1 MGLIN
6 WLKQKIF
13 HKKDEDKKEG
23 KPVEPVV
30 EENLKSEE
38 AKDKTSGESV
48 VEKTLEGNKVDEEP
62 IYEVKKEETKEEYL
76 QPEVVKEEQS
86 VEQSIE
92 DKVETKEEPVVEE
105 NTLEESVQPEV
116 KEEQKIEEQPIEE
129 NKVEDNSS
137 IKDEEKYEP
146 SKGNEQSSFEEPVVE
161 ENTLEESVQP
171 EVKEEQK
178 IEEQPIEENK
188 VEDNSSIKDEEKYE
202 PSKGNEQSSFEEPV
216 VEENTLEESVQP
228 EVKEEQKIE
237 EQPIEENK
245 VEDNSSIKDEEK
257 YEPSK
262 GNEQSS
268 FEEPVVEENTLEE
281 SVQPEVKEEQK
292 IEEQPIEENK
302 VEDNSSIKDE
312 EKYEPSKGNEQSSFE
327 EPVIQNNTDGIEN
340 NNEFEYS
347 NPLLDLVLEDK
358 LEKKESKVEVNDEQP
373 IEDKAETKEEPIV
386 EKELSDEPVQPE
398 IKEEQHAEENKAEEK
413 ENEEDED
420 EVIEEKEEQTK
431 EAELVNSADEPVI
444 EKKNDEATT
453 KKVEVD
459 HETKIYNLG
468 LAKSREG
475 FGARLNSI
483 ANKYKEANSEYF
495 DDLERCLIEADVGVN
510 LTMSVLDE
518 TEKMAA
524 SQHLDNP
531 KEINDL
537 LVDNLFMNYAKS
549 GDSFQTE
556 IKFDPENPT
565 VLLMVGVNGTGK
577 TTTIAKL
584 AKHYKELGKKVL
596 LVAADTFRAGA
607 VQQLSIWAN
616 RIGVD
621 IFERG
626 QGADPASVCFDAVK
640 KAINDK
646 YDLVMVDTAGRLH
659 TKDYLMAEL
668 GKVNRVIKKVLPVA
682 PQEIWLALDANTGQ
696 NGVQQAKVFKEVTP
710 LTGVVITKMDGT
722 SKGGIILAIR
732 DQLGVPVRFIGLGEH
747 EDDLREFDLDRY
759 LYALLVGEDENSE
772 E

>member
-13 HKKDEDKKEG
+13 YKKDEDKKEG
-23 KPVEPVV
+23 KPVEPV

-38 AKDKTSGESV
+38 ARDKTSGESV

-62 IYEVKKEETKEEYL
+62 IFEVEKEEIKEESL
-76 QPEVVKEEQS
+76 QPEVVKKEQS

-105 NTLEESVQPEV
+105 NTLEEPVQPEV
-116 KEEQKIEEQPIEE
+116 KEEQKIEEQLVEE

-137 IKDEEKYEP
+137 IKDEEKNEP
-146 SKGNEQSSFEEPVVE
+146 SKENKQSSFEEPVV
-161 ENTLEESVQP
+161 
-171 EVKEEQK
+171 
-178 IEEQPIEENK
+178 
-188 VEDNSSIKDEEKYE
+188 
-202 PSKGNEQSSFEEPV
+202 
-216 VEENTLEESVQP
+216 
-228 EVKEEQKIE
+228 
-237 EQPIEENK
+237 
-245 VEDNSSIKDEEK
+245 
-257 YEPSK
+257 
-262 GNEQSS
+262 
-268 FEEPVVEENTLEE
+268 
-281 SVQPEVKEEQK
+281 
-292 IEEQPIEENK
+292 
-302 VEDNSSIKDE
+302 
-312 EKYEPSKGNEQSSFE
+312 
-327 EPVIQNNTDGIEN
+327 QNNTDGID
-340 NNEFEYS
+340 NNEFEHS

-373 IEDKAETKEEPIV
+373 IEDKAETNEEPIV

-413 ENEEDED
+413 ENNEED

-431 EAELVNSADEPVI
+431 EAEQVNSTDEPVI

-483 ANKYKEANSEYF
+483 ANKYKEANSDYF
-495 DDLERCLIEADVGVN
+495 DELERCLIEADVGVN

-626 QGADPASVCFDAVK
+626 QGADPASVCFDAIK

-759 LYALLVGEDENSE
+759 LYALLVGEDENFE

>member
-13 HKKDEDKKEG
+13 HKKDEAKKEE

-38 AKDKTSGESV
+38 VKDKTSGESV

-62 IYEVKKEETKEEYL
+62 VHEVKKEEIKEESL

-105 NTLEESVQPEV
+105 NTSEEPVQPEI
-116 KEEQKIEEQPIEE
+116 KEEQKIEEQPVEE

-146 SKGNEQSSFEEPVVE
+146 SK
-161 ENTLEESVQP
+161 
-171 EVKEEQK
+171 
-178 IEEQPIEENK
+178 ENK
-188 VEDNSSIKDEEKYE
+188 
-202 PSKGNEQSSFEEPV
+202 
-216 VEENTLEESVQP
+216 
-228 EVKEEQKIE
+228 
-237 EQPIEENK
+237 
-245 VEDNSSIKDEEK
+245 
-257 YEPSK
+257 
-262 GNEQSS
+262 
-268 FEEPVVEENTLEE
+268 
-281 SVQPEVKEEQK
+281 
-292 IEEQPIEENK
+292 
-302 VEDNSSIKDE
+302 
-312 EKYEPSKGNEQSSFE
+312 QSSFE

-373 IEDKAETKEEPIV
+373 IEDKAETKEEPVV

-398 IKEEQHAEENKAEEK
+398 IKEEQHAEENKVEDNSSIKDEEAKDKTSGESVVEKTLEGNKVDEEPVHEVKKEEIKEESLQPEVVKEEQSVEQSIEDKAETKEEPVVEENTLEEPVQPEVKEDQRIEEQPVEENKVEEK

-431 EAELVNSADEPVI
+431 EAEQVNSTDEPVI

-483 ANKYKEANSEYF
+483 ANKYKEANSDYF
-495 DDLERCLIEADVGVN
+495 DELERCLIEADVGVN

-759 LYALLVGEDENSE
+759 LYALLVGEDENFE

>member
-23 KPVEPVV
+23 KPVEPV

-62 IYEVKKEETKEEYL
+62 IYEVKKEEIKEESL
-76 QPEVVKEEQS
+76 QPEVVKKEQS
-86 VEQSIE
+86 VEQPIE

-105 NTLEESVQPEV
+105 NTLEEPVQPEV
-116 KEEQKIEEQPIEE
+116 KEEQKIEEQPVEE

-146 SKGNEQSSFEEPVVE
+146 SK
-161 ENTLEESVQP
+161 
-171 EVKEEQK
+171 
-178 IEEQPIEENK
+178 ENK
-188 VEDNSSIKDEEKYE
+188 
-202 PSKGNEQSSFEEPV
+202 
-216 VEENTLEESVQP
+216 
-228 EVKEEQKIE
+228 
-237 EQPIEENK
+237 
-245 VEDNSSIKDEEK
+245 
-257 YEPSK
+257 
-262 GNEQSS
+262 
-268 FEEPVVEENTLEE
+268 
-281 SVQPEVKEEQK
+281 
-292 IEEQPIEENK
+292 
-302 VEDNSSIKDE
+302 
-312 EKYEPSKGNEQSSFE
+312 QSSFE

-358 LEKKESKVEVNDEQP
+358 LEKKESKVEVNDEQS

-386 EKELSDEPVQPE
+386 EENTLDEPVQPE
-398 IKEEQHAEENKAEEK
+398 IKEEQHVEEKKAEEK
-413 ENEEDED
+413 ENEEED

-431 EAELVNSADEPVI
+431 EAEQVNSTDEPVI

-453 KKVEVD
+453 EKVEVD

-495 DDLERCLIEADVGVN
+495 DELERCLIEADVGVN

-524 SQHLDNP
+524 SQHVDNP

-626 QGADPASVCFDAVK
+626 QGADPASVCFDAIK

-759 LYALLVGEDENSE
+759 LYALLVGEDENFE

>member
-13 HKKDEDKKEG
+13 HKKDEDKKEE
-23 KPVEPVV
+23 KPVEPV

-62 IYEVKKEETKEEYL
+62 VHEVKKEEIKEESL

-92 DKVETKEEPVVEE
+92 DKVETKEEPVVEG
-105 NTLEESVQPEV
+105 NTLEEPVQPEV
-116 KEEQKIEEQPIEE
+116 KEEQKIEEQSIEE

-137 IKDEEKYEP
+137 IKNEEKNEP
-146 SKGNEQSSFEEPVVE
+146 SK
-161 ENTLEESVQP
+161 
-171 EVKEEQK
+171 
-178 IEEQPIEENK
+178 ENK
-188 VEDNSSIKDEEKYE
+188 
-202 PSKGNEQSSFEEPV
+202 
-216 VEENTLEESVQP
+216 
-228 EVKEEQKIE
+228 
-237 EQPIEENK
+237 
-245 VEDNSSIKDEEK
+245 
-257 YEPSK
+257 
-262 GNEQSS
+262 
-268 FEEPVVEENTLEE
+268 
-281 SVQPEVKEEQK
+281 
-292 IEEQPIEENK
+292 
-302 VEDNSSIKDE
+302 
-312 EKYEPSKGNEQSSFE
+312 QSSFE

-398 IKEEQHAEENKAEEK
+398 IKEEQHAEENKVEENSSIKDEEAKGKTSGESVVEKTLEENKVDEEPIYEVKKEEIKEESLQPEVVKEEQSVEQPIEDKAETKEEPVVEEKTLEEPVQPEVKEDQRIEEQPVEENKVEEK

-431 EAELVNSADEPVI
+431 EAEQVNSTDEPVI

-483 ANKYKEANSEYF
+483 ANKYKEANSDYF
-495 DDLERCLIEADVGVN
+495 DELERCLIEADVGVN

-584 AKHYKELGKKVL
+584 AKHYKELGKKVM

-626 QGADPASVCFDAVK
+626 QGADPASVCFDAIK
-640 KAINDK
+640 KAINEK

-759 LYALLVGEDENSE
+759 LYALLVGEDENFE

>member
-13 HKKDEDKKEG
+13 HKKDEVKKEV
-23 KPVEPVV
+23 KPLEPV

-48 VEKTLEGNKVDEEP
+48 VEKTLEENKVDEEP
-62 IYEVKKEETKEEYL
+62 IHEVKKEEIKEESL
-76 QPEVVKEEQS
+76 QPEVVKKEQF

-105 NTLEESVQPEV
+105 NTLEEPVQPEV
-116 KEEQKIEEQPIEE
+116 KVEQKIEEQPVEE

-137 IKDEEKYEP
+137 IEDEEKYEP
-146 SKGNEQSSFEEPVVE
+146 SK
-161 ENTLEESVQP
+161 
-171 EVKEEQK
+171 
-178 IEEQPIEENK
+178 ENK
-188 VEDNSSIKDEEKYE
+188 
-202 PSKGNEQSSFEEPV
+202 
-216 VEENTLEESVQP
+216 
-228 EVKEEQKIE
+228 
-237 EQPIEENK
+237 
-245 VEDNSSIKDEEK
+245 
-257 YEPSK
+257 
-262 GNEQSS
+262 
-268 FEEPVVEENTLEE
+268 
-281 SVQPEVKEEQK
+281 
-292 IEEQPIEENK
+292 
-302 VEDNSSIKDE
+302 
-312 EKYEPSKGNEQSSFE
+312 QSSFE
-327 EPVIQNNTDGIEN
+327 EPVIQDNTDGIEN

-373 IEDKAETKEEPIV
+373 IEDKAETKEEPVV

-398 IKEEQHAEENKAEEK
+398 IKEEQKIEEQPVEENKVDEK
-413 ENEEDED
+413 ENEED

-431 EAELVNSADEPVI
+431 EAEQVHSTDEPVI

-483 ANKYKEANSEYF
+483 ANKYKEANSDYF
-495 DDLERCLIEADVGVN
+495 DELERCLIEADVGVN

-524 SQHLDNP
+524 SQHVDNP

-584 AKHYKELGKKVL
+584 AKHYKELGKKVV

-626 QGADPASVCFDAVK
+626 QGADPASVCFDAIK

>member
-62 IYEVKKEETKEEYL
+62 IYEVKKEEIKEESL

-92 DKVETKEEPVVEE
+92 DKVETKEGPEVEENTLEEPVQPEVKEEQHAEENKAEEKENEEDEDEVIEEKEEQSIEDKVETKEEPVVEE
-105 NTLEESVQPEV
+105 NTLEEPVQSEV
-116 KEEQKIEEQPIEE
+116 KEEQKIEEQPVEENKVEEKENEEDEDEVIEEKEEQSIEDKVETKEEPVVEENTLEEPVQSEVKEEQKIEEQPVEE

-146 SKGNEQSSFEEPVVE
+146 SK
-161 ENTLEESVQP
+161 
-171 EVKEEQK
+171 
-178 IEEQPIEENK
+178 ENK
-188 VEDNSSIKDEEKYE
+188 
-202 PSKGNEQSSFEEPV
+202 
-216 VEENTLEESVQP
+216 
-228 EVKEEQKIE
+228 
-237 EQPIEENK
+237 
-245 VEDNSSIKDEEK
+245 
-257 YEPSK
+257 
-262 GNEQSS
+262 
-268 FEEPVVEENTLEE
+268 
-281 SVQPEVKEEQK
+281 
-292 IEEQPIEENK
+292 
-302 VEDNSSIKDE
+302 
-312 EKYEPSKGNEQSSFE
+312 QSSFE

-340 NNEFEYS
+340 NNEVEYS

-413 ENEEDED
+413 ENKEDED

-431 EAELVNSADEPVI
+431 EAEQVNSADEPVI

-453 KKVEVD
+453 EKVEVD

-495 DDLERCLIEADVGVN
+495 DELERCLIEADVGVN

-759 LYALLVGEDENSE
+759 LYALLVGEDENFE

>member
-13 HKKDEDKKEG
+13 HKKDEGKKEE
-23 KPVEPVV
+23 KLVEPV

-38 AKDKTSGESV
+38 TKDKTSGESV
-48 VEKTLEGNKVDEEP
+48 VEKTLEGNKVDEKP
-62 IYEVKKEETKEEYL
+62 IYEVKKEEIKEESL
-76 QPEVVKEEQS
+76 QPEVVKKEQS

-92 DKVETKEEPVVEE
+92 DKVEIKEEPAVEE
-105 NTLEESVQPEV
+105 NTLEEPVQPEV
-116 KEEQKIEEQPIEE
+116 EEEQKIEEQPVEE

-137 IKDEEKYEP
+137 IKDEEKFEP
-146 SKGNEQSSFEEPVVE
+146 SK
-161 ENTLEESVQP
+161 
-171 EVKEEQK
+171 
-178 IEEQPIEENK
+178 ENK
-188 VEDNSSIKDEEKYE
+188 
-202 PSKGNEQSSFEEPV
+202 
-216 VEENTLEESVQP
+216 
-228 EVKEEQKIE
+228 
-237 EQPIEENK
+237 
-245 VEDNSSIKDEEK
+245 
-257 YEPSK
+257 
-262 GNEQSS
+262 
-268 FEEPVVEENTLEE
+268 
-281 SVQPEVKEEQK
+281 
-292 IEEQPIEENK
+292 
-302 VEDNSSIKDE
+302 
-312 EKYEPSKGNEQSSFE
+312 QSSFE

-386 EKELSDEPVQPE
+386 EKELSDEPVQPK
-398 IKEEQHAEENKAEEK
+398 IKEEQHAEENKTEEK
-413 ENEEDED
+413 ENEEDKD
-420 EVIEEKEEQTK
+420 EVIEEKEEQIK
-431 EAELVNSADEPVI
+431 EVEQVNSTDEPVI

-483 ANKYKEANSEYF
+483 ANKYKEANSDYF
-495 DDLERCLIEADVGVN
+495 DELERCLIEADVGVN

-584 AKHYKELGKKVL
+584 AKHYKGLGKKVL

-626 QGADPASVCFDAVK
+626 QGADPASVCFDAIK

-759 LYALLVGEDENSE
+759 LYALLVGEDENFE

>member
-13 HKKDEDKKEG
+13 HKKDEDKKEV
-23 KPVEPVV
+23 KPVEPV
-30 EENLKSEE
+30 EENLKSEKV
-38 AKDKTSGESV
+38 KDKTSGESV

-62 IYEVKKEETKEEYL
+62 IFEVKKEEIKEEFL
-76 QPEVVKEEQS
+76 QPEVVKKEQS

-105 NTLEESVQPEV
+105 NSLEKPVQPEV
-116 KEEQKIEEQPIEE
+116 KEEQKIEEQPVEE

-137 IKDEEKYEP
+137 IKDEEKYET
-146 SKGNEQSSFEEPVVE
+146 SK
-161 ENTLEESVQP
+161 
-171 EVKEEQK
+171 
-178 IEEQPIEENK
+178 ENK
-188 VEDNSSIKDEEKYE
+188 
-202 PSKGNEQSSFEEPV
+202 
-216 VEENTLEESVQP
+216 
-228 EVKEEQKIE
+228 
-237 EQPIEENK
+237 
-245 VEDNSSIKDEEK
+245 
-257 YEPSK
+257 
-262 GNEQSS
+262 
-268 FEEPVVEENTLEE
+268 
-281 SVQPEVKEEQK
+281 
-292 IEEQPIEENK
+292 
-302 VEDNSSIKDE
+302 
-312 EKYEPSKGNEQSSFE
+312 QSSFE

-358 LEKKESKVEVNDEQP
+358 LEKKESKVEVNDEQS

-386 EKELSDEPVQPE
+386 EKELSDEPVQPK
-398 IKEEQHAEENKAEEK
+398 IKEEQHAEENKAEENSSIKDEEAKDKTSGESVVEKTLEGNKVDEEPIYEVKK
-413 ENEEDED
+413 EEIKEEPLQPEVVKEEQPVEQSIEDKAETKEEPVVEENTLEEPVQPEVKEEQKIEEQPVEENKVEENED

-431 EAELVNSADEPVI
+431 EAEQVNSTDEPVI

-453 KKVEVD
+453 EKVEVD

-495 DDLERCLIEADVGVN
+495 DELERCLIEADVGVN

-524 SQHLDNP
+524 SQHVDNP

-626 QGADPASVCFDAVK
+626 QGADPASVCFDAIK
-640 KAINDK
+640 KAINEK

>member
-23 KPVEPVV
+23 KPVEPV

-62 IYEVKKEETKEEYL
+62 IYEAKKEEIKEESL

-86 VEQSIE
+86 VEQSVE
-92 DKVETKEEPVVEE
+92 DKAETKEEPVVEE
-105 NTLEESVQPEV
+105 NTLEEPVQPEV

-146 SKGNEQSSFEEPVVE
+146 SK
-161 ENTLEESVQP
+161 
-171 EVKEEQK
+171 
-178 IEEQPIEENK
+178 ENK
-188 VEDNSSIKDEEKYE
+188 
-202 PSKGNEQSSFEEPV
+202 
-216 VEENTLEESVQP
+216 
-228 EVKEEQKIE
+228 
-237 EQPIEENK
+237 
-245 VEDNSSIKDEEK
+245 
-257 YEPSK
+257 
-262 GNEQSS
+262 
-268 FEEPVVEENTLEE
+268 
-281 SVQPEVKEEQK
+281 
-292 IEEQPIEENK
+292 
-302 VEDNSSIKDE
+302 
-312 EKYEPSKGNEQSSFE
+312 QSSFE

-358 LEKKESKVEVNDEQP
+358 LEKKESKVEVNDGQP
-373 IEDKAETKEEPIV
+373 IEDKAETNEEPIV

-413 ENEEDED
+413 ENEEDE
-420 EVIEEKEEQTK
+420 VIEEKEEQTK
-431 EAELVNSADEPVI
+431 EAEQVNSTDEPVI
-444 EKKNDEATT
+444 EKKKDEATT
-453 KKVEVD
+453 GKVEVD

-495 DDLERCLIEADVGVN
+495 DELERCLIEADVGVN

-524 SQHLDNP
+524 SQHVDNP

-556 IKFDPENPT
+556 IKFDPVNPT

-626 QGADPASVCFDAVK
+626 QGADPASVCFDAIK

-759 LYALLVGEDENSE
+759 LYALLVGEDENFE

>member
-13 HKKDEDKKEG
+13 HKKDEDKKEV
-23 KPVEPVV
+23 KPVEPV
-30 EENLKSEE
+30 EENLKTEE
-38 AKDKTSGESV
+38 AKDKTSGESI

-62 IYEVKKEETKEEYL
+62 ISEVKKEEIKEESL

-105 NTLEESVQPEV
+105 NTFEEPVQPEV
-116 KEEQKIEEQPIEE
+116 EEEQKIEEHPVEE

-137 IKDEEKYEP
+137 IKDEEKFEP
-146 SKGNEQSSFEEPVVE
+146 SK
-161 ENTLEESVQP
+161 
-171 EVKEEQK
+171 
-178 IEEQPIEENK
+178 ENK
-188 VEDNSSIKDEEKYE
+188 
-202 PSKGNEQSSFEEPV
+202 
-216 VEENTLEESVQP
+216 
-228 EVKEEQKIE
+228 
-237 EQPIEENK
+237 
-245 VEDNSSIKDEEK
+245 
-257 YEPSK
+257 
-262 GNEQSS
+262 
-268 FEEPVVEENTLEE
+268 
-281 SVQPEVKEEQK
+281 
-292 IEEQPIEENK
+292 
-302 VEDNSSIKDE
+302 
-312 EKYEPSKGNEQSSFE
+312 QSSFE
-327 EPVIQNNTDGIEN
+327 EPVIQNNADGIEN

-358 LEKKESKVEVNDEQP
+358 LEKKEFKVEVNDEQP
-373 IEDKAETKEEPIV
+373 IEDKAETNEEPIV

-413 ENEEDED
+413 EDNEED

-431 EAELVNSADEPVI
+431 EVEKVNSTDEPVI

-483 ANKYKEANSEYF
+483 ANKYKEANSDYF
-495 DDLERCLIEADVGVN
+495 DELERCLIEADVGVN

-584 AKHYKELGKKVL
+584 AKHYKGLGKKVL

-626 QGADPASVCFDAVK
+626 QGADPASVCFDAIK

-759 LYALLVGEDENSE
+759 LYALLVGEDENFE

>member
-23 KPVEPVV
+23 KPVEPV

-62 IYEVKKEETKEEYL
+62 IFEVEKEEIKEESL
-76 QPEVVKEEQS
+76 QPEVVKKEQS

-105 NTLEESVQPEV
+105 NTLEEPVQPEV
-116 KEEQKIEEQPIEE
+116 KEEQKIEEQPVEE

-137 IKDEEKYEP
+137 IKDEEKNEP
-146 SKGNEQSSFEEPVVE
+146 SK
-161 ENTLEESVQP
+161 
-171 EVKEEQK
+171 
-178 IEEQPIEENK
+178 ENK
-188 VEDNSSIKDEEKYE
+188 
-202 PSKGNEQSSFEEPV
+202 
-216 VEENTLEESVQP
+216 
-228 EVKEEQKIE
+228 
-237 EQPIEENK
+237 
-245 VEDNSSIKDEEK
+245 
-257 YEPSK
+257 
-262 GNEQSS
+262 
-268 FEEPVVEENTLEE
+268 
-281 SVQPEVKEEQK
+281 
-292 IEEQPIEENK
+292 
-302 VEDNSSIKDE
+302 
-312 EKYEPSKGNEQSSFE
+312 QSSFE

-413 ENEEDED
+413 ENEEDEA
-420 EVIEEKEEQTK
+420 IEEKEEQTK
-431 EAELVNSADEPVI
+431 EVEKVNSTDEPVI

-483 ANKYKEANSEYF
+483 ANKYKEANSDYF
-495 DDLERCLIEADVGVN
+495 DELERCLIEADVGVN

-584 AKHYKELGKKVL
+584 AKHYKGLGKKVL

-626 QGADPASVCFDAVK
+626 QGADPASVCFDAIK

-759 LYALLVGEDENSE
+759 LYALLVGEDENFE

>member
-13 HKKDEDKKEG
+13 HKKDEDKKEV
-23 KPVEPVV
+23 KPVEPV

-38 AKDKTSGESV
+38 AKDKTSDESV

-62 IYEVKKEETKEEYL
+62 IFEVKKEEIKEESL
-76 QPEVVKEEQS
+76 QPEVVKKEQS

-92 DKVETKEEPVVEE
+92 DKVETKEEPIVEE
-105 NTLEESVQPEV
+105 NTLEEPVQSEV
-116 KEEQKIEEQPIEE
+116 KEEQKIEEQPVEE

-137 IKDEEKYEP
+137 IKDEEKHEP
-146 SKGNEQSSFEEPVVE
+146 SK
-161 ENTLEESVQP
+161 
-171 EVKEEQK
+171 
-178 IEEQPIEENK
+178 ENK
-188 VEDNSSIKDEEKYE
+188 
-202 PSKGNEQSSFEEPV
+202 
-216 VEENTLEESVQP
+216 
-228 EVKEEQKIE
+228 
-237 EQPIEENK
+237 
-245 VEDNSSIKDEEK
+245 
-257 YEPSK
+257 
-262 GNEQSS
+262 
-268 FEEPVVEENTLEE
+268 
-281 SVQPEVKEEQK
+281 
-292 IEEQPIEENK
+292 
-302 VEDNSSIKDE
+302 
-312 EKYEPSKGNEQSSFE
+312 QSSFE

-413 ENEEDED
+413 ENEEDE
-420 EVIEEKEEQTK
+420 VIEEKEEQTK
-431 EAELVNSADEPVI
+431 EAEQVNSTDEPVI
-444 EKKNDEATT
+444 EKKNDEDTT

-483 ANKYKEANSEYF
+483 ANKYKEANSDYF
-495 DDLERCLIEADVGVN
+495 DELERCLIEADVGVN

-626 QGADPASVCFDAVK
+626 QGADPASVCFDAIK

-759 LYALLVGEDENSE
+759 LYALLVGEDENFE

>member
-13 HKKDEDKKEG
+13 HKKDEAKKEV
-23 KPVEPVV
+23 KPVEPV

-62 IYEVKKEETKEEYL
+62 IFEVKKEEIKEESL

-92 DKVETKEEPVVEE
+92 DKAETKEEPVVEE
-105 NTLEESVQPEV
+105 NTLEEPVQPEV
-116 KEEQKIEEQPIEE
+116 KEKQKIEEQPVEE

-146 SKGNEQSSFEEPVVE
+146 SK
-161 ENTLEESVQP
+161 
-171 EVKEEQK
+171 
-178 IEEQPIEENK
+178 ENK
-188 VEDNSSIKDEEKYE
+188 
-202 PSKGNEQSSFEEPV
+202 
-216 VEENTLEESVQP
+216 
-228 EVKEEQKIE
+228 
-237 EQPIEENK
+237 
-245 VEDNSSIKDEEK
+245 
-257 YEPSK
+257 
-262 GNEQSS
+262 
-268 FEEPVVEENTLEE
+268 
-281 SVQPEVKEEQK
+281 
-292 IEEQPIEENK
+292 
-302 VEDNSSIKDE
+302 
-312 EKYEPSKGNEQSSFE
+312 QSSFE

-373 IEDKAETKEEPIV
+373 IEDKAETKEEPVV

-398 IKEEQHAEENKAEEK
+398 IKEEQHAEENKAEENSSIK
-413 ENEEDED
+413 DEEAKDKTSGESVVEKTLEGNKVDEEPIYEVKKEEIKEESLQPEMVKEEQSVEQSIEDKVETKEEPVVEENTLEEPVQPEVKEEQKIEEQPVEENKVEENEED
-420 EVIEEKEEQTK
+420 EVIEEKKEQTK
-431 EAELVNSADEPVI
+431 EVEQVNSTDEPVI
-444 EKKNDEATT
+444 EKKNDEATAE
-453 KKVEVD
+453 KVEVD

-495 DDLERCLIEADVGVN
+495 DELERCLIEADVGVN

-524 SQHLDNP
+524 SQHVDNP

-556 IKFDPENPT
+556 IKFDSENPT

-626 QGADPASVCFDAVK
+626 QGADPASVCFDAIK
-640 KAINDK
+640 KAINEK

-759 LYALLVGEDENSE
+759 LYALLVGEDENFE

>member
-62 IYEVKKEETKEEYL
+62 IYEVKKEEIKEESL

-92 DKVETKEEPVVEE
+92 DKAETKEGPVVEE
-105 NTLEESVQPEV
+105 NTLEEPVQPEV
-116 KEEQKIEEQPIEE
+116 KEEQKIEEQPVEE
-129 NKVEDNSS
+129 NKVEEKENEE
-137 IKDEEKYEP
+137 DEDEVI
-146 SKGNEQSSFEEPVVE
+146 EE
-161 ENTLEESVQP
+161 
-171 EVKEEQK
+171 KEEQ
-178 IEEQPIEENK
+178 
-188 VEDNSSIKDEEKYE
+188 
-202 PSKGNEQSSFEEPV
+202 
-216 VEENTLEESVQP
+216 L
-228 EVKEEQKIE
+228 
-237 EQPIEENK
+237 
-245 VEDNSSIKDEEK
+245 
-257 YEPSK
+257 
-262 GNEQSS
+262 
-268 FEEPVVEENTLEE
+268 
-281 SVQPEVKEEQK
+281 
-292 IEEQPIEENK
+292 
-302 VEDNSSIKDE
+302 
-312 EKYEPSKGNEQSSFE
+312 
-327 EPVIQNNTDGIEN
+327 
-340 NNEFEYS
+340 
-347 NPLLDLVLEDK
+347 
-358 LEKKESKVEVNDEQP
+358 
-373 IEDKAETKEEPIV
+373 IEDKVETKEEPIV
-386 EKELSDEPVQPE
+386 EKELLDEPVQPE

-413 ENEEDED
+413 ENKEDED

-431 EAELVNSADEPVI
+431 EAEQVNSTDEPVI
-444 EKKNDEATT
+444 EKKNDEATN

-495 DDLERCLIEADVGVN
+495 DELERCLIEADVGVN

-640 KAINDK
+640 KAINEK

-759 LYALLVGEDENSE
+759 LYALLVGEDENFE

>member
-13 HKKDEDKKEG
+13 HKKDEDKKEE
-23 KPVEPVV
+23 KPVEPV
-30 EENLKSEE
+30 EENLKTEE

-62 IYEVKKEETKEEYL
+62 IFEVKKEKIKEESL

-86 VEQSIE
+86 VEQLTE

-105 NTLEESVQPEV
+105 NTLEEPVQPEV
-116 KEEQKIEEQPIEE
+116 EEEQKIEEQPVEE

-146 SKGNEQSSFEEPVVE
+146 SK
-161 ENTLEESVQP
+161 
-171 EVKEEQK
+171 
-178 IEEQPIEENK
+178 ENK
-188 VEDNSSIKDEEKYE
+188 
-202 PSKGNEQSSFEEPV
+202 
-216 VEENTLEESVQP
+216 
-228 EVKEEQKIE
+228 
-237 EQPIEENK
+237 
-245 VEDNSSIKDEEK
+245 
-257 YEPSK
+257 
-262 GNEQSS
+262 
-268 FEEPVVEENTLEE
+268 
-281 SVQPEVKEEQK
+281 
-292 IEEQPIEENK
+292 
-302 VEDNSSIKDE
+302 
-312 EKYEPSKGNEQSSFE
+312 QSSFE

-340 NNEFEYS
+340 NNEFEHS

-373 IEDKAETKEEPIV
+373 IEDKVETKEEPIV

-398 IKEEQHAEENKAEEK
+398 IKEEQHAEENKTEEK
-413 ENEEDED
+413 ENEENEEDKD

-431 EAELVNSADEPVI
+431 EAEQVNSTDEPVI

-453 KKVEVD
+453 EKVEVD

-483 ANKYKEANSEYF
+483 ANKYKEANSDYF
-495 DDLERCLIEADVGVN
+495 DELERCLIEADVGVN

-626 QGADPASVCFDAVK
+626 QGADPASVCFDAIK

-759 LYALLVGEDENSE
+759 LYALLVGEDENFE

>member
-23 KPVEPVV
+23 KPVEPV
-30 EENLKSEE
+30 EGNFKSEE

-62 IYEVKKEETKEEYL
+62 IFEVEKEEIKEESL
-76 QPEVVKEEQS
+76 QPEVVKKEQS

-105 NTLEESVQPEV
+105 NTLEEPVQPEV
-116 KEEQKIEEQPIEE
+116 KEEQKIEERPVEE

-146 SKGNEQSSFEEPVVE
+146 SK
-161 ENTLEESVQP
+161 
-171 EVKEEQK
+171 
-178 IEEQPIEENK
+178 ENK
-188 VEDNSSIKDEEKYE
+188 
-202 PSKGNEQSSFEEPV
+202 
-216 VEENTLEESVQP
+216 
-228 EVKEEQKIE
+228 
-237 EQPIEENK
+237 
-245 VEDNSSIKDEEK
+245 
-257 YEPSK
+257 
-262 GNEQSS
+262 
-268 FEEPVVEENTLEE
+268 
-281 SVQPEVKEEQK
+281 
-292 IEEQPIEENK
+292 
-302 VEDNSSIKDE
+302 
-312 EKYEPSKGNEQSSFE
+312 QSSFE

-373 IEDKAETKEEPIV
+373 IEDKVETKEEPIV

-431 EAELVNSADEPVI
+431 EVEQVNSTDEPVI
-444 EKKNDEATT
+444 EKKNDEATA

-483 ANKYKEANSEYF
+483 ANKYKEANSDYF
-495 DDLERCLIEADVGVN
+495 DELERCLIEADVGVN

-524 SQHLDNP
+524 SQHVDNP

-626 QGADPASVCFDAVK
+626 QGADPASVCFDAIK

-759 LYALLVGEDENSE
+759 LYALLVGEDENFE

>member
-23 KPVEPVV
+23 KPVEPV

-48 VEKTLEGNKVDEEP
+48 VEKTLEENKVDEEP
-62 IYEVKKEETKEEYL
+62 IFEVKKEEIKEESL
-76 QPEVVKEEQS
+76 QPEVVKKEQS

-105 NTLEESVQPEV
+105 NTLEEPVQPEV
-116 KEEQKIEEQPIEE
+116 KEEQKIEEQPVEE

-146 SKGNEQSSFEEPVVE
+146 SK
-161 ENTLEESVQP
+161 
-171 EVKEEQK
+171 
-178 IEEQPIEENK
+178 ENK
-188 VEDNSSIKDEEKYE
+188 
-202 PSKGNEQSSFEEPV
+202 
-216 VEENTLEESVQP
+216 
-228 EVKEEQKIE
+228 
-237 EQPIEENK
+237 
-245 VEDNSSIKDEEK
+245 
-257 YEPSK
+257 
-262 GNEQSS
+262 
-268 FEEPVVEENTLEE
+268 
-281 SVQPEVKEEQK
+281 
-292 IEEQPIEENK
+292 
-302 VEDNSSIKDE
+302 
-312 EKYEPSKGNEQSSFE
+312 QSSFE

-386 EKELSDEPVQPE
+386 EGNTLEEPVQPE
-398 IKEEQHAEENKAEEK
+398 VKEEQKIEEQPVEENKVEEK

-431 EAELVNSADEPVI
+431 EAEQVNSTDEPVI
-444 EKKNDEATT
+444 EKKNDEAIA

-483 ANKYKEANSEYF
+483 ANKYKEANSDYF
-495 DDLERCLIEADVGVN
+495 DELERCLIEADVGVN

-584 AKHYKELGKKVL
+584 AKHYKELGKKVM

-626 QGADPASVCFDAVK
+626 QGADPASVCFDAIK
-640 KAINDK
+640 KAINEK

-759 LYALLVGEDENSE
+759 LYALLVGEDENFE

>member
-23 KPVEPVV
+23 KPVEPV

-62 IYEVKKEETKEEYL
+62 IFEVEKEEIKEESL
-76 QPEVVKEEQS
+76 QPEVVKKEQS

-105 NTLEESVQPEV
+105 NTLEEPVQPEV
-116 KEEQKIEEQPIEE
+116 KEEQKIEEQPVEE

-146 SKGNEQSSFEEPVVE
+146 SN
-161 ENTLEESVQP
+161 
-171 EVKEEQK
+171 
-178 IEEQPIEENK
+178 ENK
-188 VEDNSSIKDEEKYE
+188 
-202 PSKGNEQSSFEEPV
+202 
-216 VEENTLEESVQP
+216 
-228 EVKEEQKIE
+228 
-237 EQPIEENK
+237 
-245 VEDNSSIKDEEK
+245 
-257 YEPSK
+257 
-262 GNEQSS
+262 
-268 FEEPVVEENTLEE
+268 
-281 SVQPEVKEEQK
+281 
-292 IEEQPIEENK
+292 
-302 VEDNSSIKDE
+302 
-312 EKYEPSKGNEQSSFE
+312 QSSFE
-327 EPVIQNNTDGIEN
+327 EPVIQNNADGIEN

-373 IEDKAETKEEPIV
+373 IEDKAETNEEPIV

-413 ENEEDED
+413 ENEEDE
-420 EVIEEKEEQTK
+420 VIEEKEEQTK
-431 EAELVNSADEPVI
+431 EAEQVNSTDEPVI

-475 FGARLNSI
+475 FGVRLNSI
-483 ANKYKEANSEYF
+483 ANKYKEANSDYF
-495 DDLERCLIEADVGVN
+495 DELERCLIEADVGVN

-626 QGADPASVCFDAVK
+626 QGADPASVCFDAIK

-759 LYALLVGEDENSE
+759 LYALLVGEDENFE

>member
-13 HKKDEDKKEG
+13 HKKDEAKKEV
-23 KPVEPVV
+23 KPVEPV

-62 IYEVKKEETKEEYL
+62 IFEVKKEEIKEESL
-76 QPEVVKEEQS
+76 QPEVVKKEQS
-86 VEQSIE
+86 VEQPIE

-105 NTLEESVQPEV
+105 NTLEEPVQPEV
-116 KEEQKIEEQPIEE
+116 KEEQKIEEQPVEE
-129 NKVEDNSS
+129 NKVE
-137 IKDEEKYEP
+137 
-146 SKGNEQSSFEEPVVE
+146 
-161 ENTLEESVQP
+161 
-171 EVKEEQK
+171 
-178 IEEQPIEENK
+178 
-188 VEDNSSIKDEEKYE
+188 
-202 PSKGNEQSSFEEPV
+202 
-216 VEENTLEESVQP
+216 
-228 EVKEEQKIE
+228 
-237 EQPIEENK
+237 
-245 VEDNSSIKDEEK
+245 
-257 YEPSK
+257 
-262 GNEQSS
+262 
-268 FEEPVVEENTLEE
+268 
-281 SVQPEVKEEQK
+281 
-292 IEEQPIEENK
+292 
-302 VEDNSSIKDE
+302 
-312 EKYEPSKGNEQSSFE
+312 
-327 EPVIQNNTDGIEN
+327 
-340 NNEFEYS
+340 
-347 NPLLDLVLEDK
+347 
-358 LEKKESKVEVNDEQP
+358 
-373 IEDKAETKEEPIV
+373 
-386 EKELSDEPVQPE
+386 
-398 IKEEQHAEENKAEEK
+398 
-413 ENEEDED
+413 ENEED

-431 EAELVNSADEPVI
+431 EVEQVNSTDEPVI

-483 ANKYKEANSEYF
+483 ANKYKEANSDYF
-495 DDLERCLIEADVGVN
+495 DELERCLIEADVGVN

-524 SQHLDNP
+524 SQHVDNP

-556 IKFDPENPT
+556 IKFDSENPT

-626 QGADPASVCFDAVK
+626 QGADPASVCFDAIK

>member
-13 HKKDEDKKEG
+13 HKKDEDKKEV
-23 KPVEPVV
+23 KPVEPV
-30 EENLKSEE
+30 EENLKTEE

-62 IYEVKKEETKEEYL
+62 ISEVKKEEIKEESL
-76 QPEVVKEEQS
+76 QPEVVKKEQS

-92 DKVETKEEPVVEE
+92 EKVETKEEPVVEE
-105 NTLEESVQPEV
+105 NTLEEPVQPEV
-116 KEEQKIEEQPIEE
+116 KEEQKIEEQPVEE

-146 SKGNEQSSFEEPVVE
+146 SNENKQSSFEEPVV
-161 ENTLEESVQP
+161 
-171 EVKEEQK
+171 
-178 IEEQPIEENK
+178 
-188 VEDNSSIKDEEKYE
+188 
-202 PSKGNEQSSFEEPV
+202 
-216 VEENTLEESVQP
+216 
-228 EVKEEQKIE
+228 
-237 EQPIEENK
+237 
-245 VEDNSSIKDEEK
+245 
-257 YEPSK
+257 
-262 GNEQSS
+262 
-268 FEEPVVEENTLEE
+268 
-281 SVQPEVKEEQK
+281 
-292 IEEQPIEENK
+292 
-302 VEDNSSIKDE
+302 
-312 EKYEPSKGNEQSSFE
+312 
-327 EPVIQNNTDGIEN
+327 QNNTDGID
-340 NNEFEYS
+340 NNEFEHS

-413 ENEEDED
+413 EDNEED

-431 EAELVNSADEPVI
+431 EAEQVNSTDEPVI

-483 ANKYKEANSEYF
+483 ANKYKEANSDYF
-495 DDLERCLIEADVGVN
+495 DELERCLIEADVGVN

-556 IKFDPENPT
+556 IKFDSENPT

-626 QGADPASVCFDAVK
+626 QGADPASVCFDAIK
-640 KAINDK
+640 KAINEK

-759 LYALLVGEDENSE
+759 LYALLVGEDENFE

>member
-13 HKKDEDKKEG
+13 HKKDENKKEG
-23 KPVEPVV
+23 KPVEPV

-48 VEKTLEGNKVDEEP
+48 VEKALEGNKVDEEP
-62 IYEVKKEETKEEYL
+62 IFEVKKEEIKEESL
-76 QPEVVKEEQS
+76 QPEVVKKEQS

-105 NTLEESVQPEV
+105 NSLEEPVQPEV
-116 KEEQKIEEQPIEE
+116 KEEQKIEEQPVEE

-146 SKGNEQSSFEEPVVE
+146 SK
-161 ENTLEESVQP
+161 
-171 EVKEEQK
+171 
-178 IEEQPIEENK
+178 ENK
-188 VEDNSSIKDEEKYE
+188 
-202 PSKGNEQSSFEEPV
+202 
-216 VEENTLEESVQP
+216 
-228 EVKEEQKIE
+228 
-237 EQPIEENK
+237 
-245 VEDNSSIKDEEK
+245 
-257 YEPSK
+257 
-262 GNEQSS
+262 
-268 FEEPVVEENTLEE
+268 
-281 SVQPEVKEEQK
+281 
-292 IEEQPIEENK
+292 
-302 VEDNSSIKDE
+302 
-312 EKYEPSKGNEQSSFE
+312 QSSFE

-358 LEKKESKVEVNDEQP
+358 LEKKESKVEVNDEQS
-373 IEDKAETKEEPIV
+373 IEDNAEAKEEPIV

-398 IKEEQHAEENKAEEK
+398 IKEEQHVEENKVEEK
-413 ENEEDED
+413 ENEED

-431 EAELVNSADEPVI
+431 EAEQVNSTDEPVI
-444 EKKNDEATT
+444 EKKNDEATAE
-453 KKVEVD
+453 KVEVD

-495 DDLERCLIEADVGVN
+495 DELERCLIEADVGVN

-524 SQHLDNP
+524 SQHVDNP

-668 GKVNRVIKKVLPVA
+668 GKVNRVIKKILPVA

>member
-13 HKKDEDKKEG
+13 HKKDEAKKEV
-23 KPVEPVV
+23 KPVEPV

-38 AKDKTSGESV
+38 AKDKTSGESI

-62 IYEVKKEETKEEYL
+62 IYEVKKEEIKEESL
-76 QPEVVKEEQS
+76 QPEMVKEEQS

-92 DKVETKEEPVVEE
+92 DKAETKEEPVVEE
-105 NTLEESVQPEV
+105 NTLEEPVQPEV
-116 KEEQKIEEQPIEE
+116 KEEQKIEEQPVEE

-146 SKGNEQSSFEEPVVE
+146 SK
-161 ENTLEESVQP
+161 
-171 EVKEEQK
+171 
-178 IEEQPIEENK
+178 ENK
-188 VEDNSSIKDEEKYE
+188 
-202 PSKGNEQSSFEEPV
+202 
-216 VEENTLEESVQP
+216 
-228 EVKEEQKIE
+228 
-237 EQPIEENK
+237 
-245 VEDNSSIKDEEK
+245 
-257 YEPSK
+257 
-262 GNEQSS
+262 
-268 FEEPVVEENTLEE
+268 
-281 SVQPEVKEEQK
+281 
-292 IEEQPIEENK
+292 
-302 VEDNSSIKDE
+302 
-312 EKYEPSKGNEQSSFE
+312 QSSFE

-358 LEKKESKVEVNDEQP
+358 LEKKEFKVEVNDEQP
-373 IEDKAETKEEPIV
+373 IEDKAETKEEPVV

-398 IKEEQHAEENKAEEK
+398 IKEEQHAEENKAEDNSSIKSEEAKDKTSGESVVEK
-413 ENEEDED
+413 TLEGNKVDEEPIFEVKKEEIKEESLQPEMVKKEQSVEQSIEDKAETKEEPVVEENTLEEPVQPEVKEEQKIEEQPVEENKVEENEED

-431 EAELVNSADEPVI
+431 EAEQVNSTDEPVI

-495 DDLERCLIEADVGVN
+495 DELERCLIEADVGVN

-524 SQHLDNP
+524 SQHVDNP

-584 AKHYKELGKKVL
+584 AKHYKELGKKVM

-626 QGADPASVCFDAVK
+626 QGADPASVCFDAIK
-640 KAINDK
+640 KAINEK

-759 LYALLVGEDENSE
+759 LYALLVGEDENFE

>member
-13 HKKDEDKKEG
+13 HKKDEDKKEV
-23 KPVEPVV
+23 KPVEPV

-38 AKDKTSGESV
+38 AKDKTSGESI

-62 IYEVKKEETKEEYL
+62 IHEVKKEEIKEESL

-92 DKVETKEEPVVEE
+92 DKVEIKEEPVVEE
-105 NTLEESVQPEV
+105 NTLEEPVQPEV
-116 KEEQKIEEQPIEE
+116 KEEQKIEEQPVGE

-146 SKGNEQSSFEEPVVE
+146 SK
-161 ENTLEESVQP
+161 
-171 EVKEEQK
+171 
-178 IEEQPIEENK
+178 ENK
-188 VEDNSSIKDEEKYE
+188 
-202 PSKGNEQSSFEEPV
+202 
-216 VEENTLEESVQP
+216 
-228 EVKEEQKIE
+228 
-237 EQPIEENK
+237 
-245 VEDNSSIKDEEK
+245 
-257 YEPSK
+257 
-262 GNEQSS
+262 
-268 FEEPVVEENTLEE
+268 
-281 SVQPEVKEEQK
+281 
-292 IEEQPIEENK
+292 
-302 VEDNSSIKDE
+302 
-312 EKYEPSKGNEQSSFE
+312 QSSFE

-358 LEKKESKVEVNDEQP
+358 LEKKEFKVEVNDEQP
-373 IEDKAETKEEPIV
+373 IEDKAETKEEPVV

-398 IKEEQHAEENKAEEK
+398 IKEEQHAEENKAEENSSIK
-413 ENEEDED
+413 DEEAKDKTSGESVVEKTLEGNKVDEEPIFEVKKEEIKEETLQPEVVKKEQSVEQSIEDKAETKEEPVVEENTLEEPVKPEVKEEQKIEEQPVEENKVEENEED

-431 EAELVNSADEPVI
+431 EAEQVNSTDEPVI

-495 DDLERCLIEADVGVN
+495 DELERCLIEADVGVN

-524 SQHLDNP
+524 SQHVDNP

-626 QGADPASVCFDAVK
+626 QGADPASVCFDAIK
-640 KAINDK
+640 KAINEK

-759 LYALLVGEDENSE
+759 LYALLVGEDENFE

>member
-13 HKKDEDKKEG
+13 HKKDEDKKEV
-23 KPVEPVV
+23 KPVEPV
-30 EENLKSEE
+30 EENLKTEE

-48 VEKTLEGNKVDEEP
+48 VEKTLEGNKVDEEL
-62 IYEVKKEETKEEYL
+62 ISEVKKEEIKEESL

-105 NTLEESVQPEV
+105 NTLEEPVQPEV
-116 KEEQKIEEQPIEE
+116 KEEQKIEEQPVEE

-146 SKGNEQSSFEEPVVE
+146 SN
-161 ENTLEESVQP
+161 
-171 EVKEEQK
+171 
-178 IEEQPIEENK
+178 ENK
-188 VEDNSSIKDEEKYE
+188 
-202 PSKGNEQSSFEEPV
+202 
-216 VEENTLEESVQP
+216 
-228 EVKEEQKIE
+228 
-237 EQPIEENK
+237 
-245 VEDNSSIKDEEK
+245 
-257 YEPSK
+257 
-262 GNEQSS
+262 
-268 FEEPVVEENTLEE
+268 
-281 SVQPEVKEEQK
+281 
-292 IEEQPIEENK
+292 
-302 VEDNSSIKDE
+302 
-312 EKYEPSKGNEQSSFE
+312 QSSFE
-327 EPVIQNNTDGIEN
+327 EPVIQNNADGIEN

-373 IEDKAETKEEPIV
+373 IEDKAETNEEPIV

-413 ENEEDED
+413 ENEEDE
-420 EVIEEKEEQTK
+420 VIEEKEEQTK
-431 EAELVNSADEPVI
+431 EAEQVNSTDEPVI

-483 ANKYKEANSEYF
+483 ANKYKEANSDYF
-495 DDLERCLIEADVGVN
+495 DELERCLIEADVGVN

-584 AKHYKELGKKVL
+584 AKHYKGLGKKVL

-626 QGADPASVCFDAVK
+626 QGADPASVCFDAIK

-759 LYALLVGEDENSE
+759 LYALLVGEDENFE

>member
-13 HKKDEDKKEG
+13 HKKDEDKKEV
-23 KPVEPVV
+23 KPVEPV

-38 AKDKTSGESV
+38 AKDNTSGESV
-48 VEKTLEGNKVDEEP
+48 AEKTLEGNKVDEEP
-62 IYEVKKEETKEEYL
+62 IYEVKKEEIKEESL
-76 QPEVVKEEQS
+76 QSEVVKEEQS

-105 NTLEESVQPEV
+105 NTLEKPVQPEV
-116 KEEQKIEEQPIEE
+116 KEEQKIEEQPVEE

-137 IKDEEKYEP
+137 IKDEEKHEL
-146 SKGNEQSSFEEPVVE
+146 SK
-161 ENTLEESVQP
+161 
-171 EVKEEQK
+171 
-178 IEEQPIEENK
+178 ENK
-188 VEDNSSIKDEEKYE
+188 
-202 PSKGNEQSSFEEPV
+202 
-216 VEENTLEESVQP
+216 
-228 EVKEEQKIE
+228 
-237 EQPIEENK
+237 
-245 VEDNSSIKDEEK
+245 
-257 YEPSK
+257 
-262 GNEQSS
+262 
-268 FEEPVVEENTLEE
+268 
-281 SVQPEVKEEQK
+281 
-292 IEEQPIEENK
+292 
-302 VEDNSSIKDE
+302 
-312 EKYEPSKGNEQSSFE
+312 QSSFE

-373 IEDKAETKEEPIV
+373 NEDKAETKEEPIV

-413 ENEEDED
+413 ENEEDE
-420 EVIEEKEEQTK
+420 VIEEKEEQTK
-431 EAELVNSADEPVI
+431 EAEQVNSTDEPVI
-444 EKKNDEATT
+444 EKKKDEATT

-495 DDLERCLIEADVGVN
+495 DELERCLIEADVGVN

-584 AKHYKELGKKVL
+584 AKHYKGLGKKVL

-626 QGADPASVCFDAVK
+626 QGADPASVCFDAIK

>member
-13 HKKDEDKKEG
+13 HKKDEDKKEV
-23 KPVEPVV
+23 KPVEPV

-38 AKDKTSGESV
+38 TKDKTSGESV

-62 IYEVKKEETKEEYL
+62 IFEVKKEETKEESF
-76 QPEVVKEEQS
+76 QPEVVKKEQS

-105 NTLEESVQPEV
+105 NTLEEPVQPEV
-116 KEEQKIEEQPIEE
+116 KEEQKIEEQPVEE

-146 SKGNEQSSFEEPVVE
+146 SKENKQSSFEEPVVE
-161 ENTLEESVQP
+161 ENTLEEPVQP

-178 IEEQPIEENK
+178 IEEQPVEENK

-202 PSKGNEQSSFEEPV
+202 PSN
-216 VEENTLEESVQP
+216 
-228 EVKEEQKIE
+228 
-237 EQPIEENK
+237 ENK
-245 VEDNSSIKDEEK
+245 
-257 YEPSK
+257 
-262 GNEQSS
+262 
-268 FEEPVVEENTLEE
+268 
-281 SVQPEVKEEQK
+281 QP
-292 IEEQPIEENK
+292 
-302 VEDNSSIKDE
+302 
-312 EKYEPSKGNEQSSFE
+312 SFE

-347 NPLLDLVLEDK
+347 NPLLDLVLENK

-413 ENEEDED
+413 EDEEDED

-431 EAELVNSADEPVI
+431 EVEQVNSTDEPVI

-483 ANKYKEANSEYF
+483 ANKYKEANSDYF
-495 DDLERCLIEADVGVN
+495 DELERCLIEADVGVN

-556 IKFDPENPT
+556 IKFDSENPT

-626 QGADPASVCFDAVK
+626 QGADPASVCFDAIK

-759 LYALLVGEDENSE
+759 LYALLVGEDENFE

>member
-13 HKKDEDKKEG
+13 HKKDEDKKEV
-23 KPVEPVV
+23 KPVEPV

-38 AKDKTSGESV
+38 AKDNTSGESV
-48 VEKTLEGNKVDEEP
+48 VEKTLEENKVDEEP
-62 IYEVKKEETKEEYL
+62 IYEVKKEEIKEESL
-76 QPEVVKEEQS
+76 QPEVVKKEQP

-92 DKVETKEEPVVEE
+92 DKAETKEEPVVEE
-105 NTLEESVQPEV
+105 NSLEKPVQPEV
-116 KEEQKIEEQPIEE
+116 KEEQKIEEQPVEE
-129 NKVEDNSS
+129 NKIEDNSS

-146 SKGNEQSSFEEPVVE
+146 SK
-161 ENTLEESVQP
+161 
-171 EVKEEQK
+171 
-178 IEEQPIEENK
+178 ENK
-188 VEDNSSIKDEEKYE
+188 
-202 PSKGNEQSSFEEPV
+202 
-216 VEENTLEESVQP
+216 
-228 EVKEEQKIE
+228 
-237 EQPIEENK
+237 
-245 VEDNSSIKDEEK
+245 
-257 YEPSK
+257 
-262 GNEQSS
+262 
-268 FEEPVVEENTLEE
+268 
-281 SVQPEVKEEQK
+281 
-292 IEEQPIEENK
+292 
-302 VEDNSSIKDE
+302 
-312 EKYEPSKGNEQSSFE
+312 QSSFE

-340 NNEFEYS
+340 NNEVEYS

-398 IKEEQHAEENKAEEK
+398 IKEEQKIEEQPVEENKV
-413 ENEEDED
+413 EDNED

-431 EAELVNSADEPVI
+431 EAEQVNSTDEPVI
-444 EKKNDEATT
+444 EKKNDEATAE
-453 KKVEVD
+453 KVEVD

-495 DDLERCLIEADVGVN
+495 DELERCLIEADVGVN

-626 QGADPASVCFDAVK
+626 QGADPASVCFDAIK
-640 KAINDK
+640 KAINEK

>member
-30 EENLKSEE
+30 EENLKSEK

-62 IYEVKKEETKEEYL
+62 IYEVKKEEKKEESL
-76 QPEVVKEEQS
+76 QPEVVKGEQS
-86 VEQSIE
+86 VEQSTE

-105 NTLEESVQPEV
+105 NTLEEPVQPEVKEEQHAEENKAEEKENEEDEDEVIEEKEEQSIEYKVETKEGPEVEENTLEEPVQPEVKEEQHAEENKVEEKENEEDEDGVIEEKEEQSIEYKVETKEEPVVEENTLEEPVQPEV
-116 KEEQKIEEQPIEE
+116 KEEQKIEEQPVEE

-146 SKGNEQSSFEEPVVE
+146 SKE
-161 ENTLEESVQP
+161 
-171 EVKEEQK
+171 
-178 IEEQPIEENK
+178 
-188 VEDNSSIKDEEKYE
+188 
-202 PSKGNEQSSFEEPV
+202 
-216 VEENTLEESVQP
+216 
-228 EVKEEQKIE
+228 
-237 EQPIEENK
+237 
-245 VEDNSSIKDEEK
+245 
-257 YEPSK
+257 
-262 GNEQSS
+262 
-268 FEEPVVEENTLEE
+268 
-281 SVQPEVKEEQK
+281 
-292 IEEQPIEENK
+292 
-302 VEDNSSIKDE
+302 
-312 EKYEPSKGNEQSSFE
+312 NEQSSFE
-327 EPVIQNNTDGIEN
+327 EPVIQNNTDGIE

-373 IEDKAETKEEPIV
+373 VEDKAETKEEPIV
-386 EKELSDEPVQPE
+386 EKELLDEPVQPE
-398 IKEEQHAEENKAEEK
+398 IKEDQHSEENKAEEK

-431 EAELVNSADEPVI
+431 EAEQVNSADEPVI

-453 KKVEVD
+453 EKVEVD

-495 DDLERCLIEADVGVN
+495 DELERCLIEADVGVN

-759 LYALLVGEDENSE
+759 LYALLVGEDENFE

>member
-13 HKKDEDKKEG
+13 HKKDEAKKEE

-62 IYEVKKEETKEEYL
+62 VHEVKKEEIKEESL

-105 NTLEESVQPEV
+105 NTLEEPVQPEV
-116 KEEQKIEEQPIEE
+116 KEEQKIEEQPVEE

-137 IKDEEKYEP
+137 IKDEEKCEP
-146 SKGNEQSSFEEPVVE
+146 SK
-161 ENTLEESVQP
+161 
-171 EVKEEQK
+171 
-178 IEEQPIEENK
+178 ENK
-188 VEDNSSIKDEEKYE
+188 
-202 PSKGNEQSSFEEPV
+202 
-216 VEENTLEESVQP
+216 
-228 EVKEEQKIE
+228 
-237 EQPIEENK
+237 
-245 VEDNSSIKDEEK
+245 
-257 YEPSK
+257 
-262 GNEQSS
+262 
-268 FEEPVVEENTLEE
+268 
-281 SVQPEVKEEQK
+281 
-292 IEEQPIEENK
+292 
-302 VEDNSSIKDE
+302 
-312 EKYEPSKGNEQSSFE
+312 QSSFE

-386 EKELSDEPVQPE
+386 EKEFSDEPVQPE
-398 IKEEQHAEENKAEEK
+398 IKEEQHAEENKVEDNSSIKDEEAKDKTPGESVVEKTLEENKVDEESVHEVKKEEIKEESLQPEVVKEEQSVEQSIEDKVETKEEPVVEGNTLEESVQPEVKEEQKIEEQPVEENKVEEK

-431 EAELVNSADEPVI
+431 EAEQVNSTDEPVI
-444 EKKNDEATT
+444 EKKNDEATA

-483 ANKYKEANSEYF
+483 ANKYKEANSDYF
-495 DDLERCLIEADVGVN
+495 DELERCLIEADVGVN

-584 AKHYKELGKKVL
+584 AKHYKELGKKVM

-626 QGADPASVCFDAVK
+626 QGADPASVCFDAIK
-640 KAINDK
+640 KAINEK

-759 LYALLVGEDENSE
+759 LYALLVGEDENFE

>member
-13 HKKDEDKKEG
+13 HKKDEDKKEV
-23 KPVEPVV
+23 KPVEPV
-30 EENLKSEE
+30 EENLKTEE

-62 IYEVKKEETKEEYL
+62 MSEVKKEEIKEESL
-76 QPEVVKEEQS
+76 QPEVVKKEQS

-105 NTLEESVQPEV
+105 NTLEEPVQPEV
-116 KEEQKIEEQPIEE
+116 KEEQKIEEQPVEE

-146 SKGNEQSSFEEPVVE
+146 SK
-161 ENTLEESVQP
+161 
-171 EVKEEQK
+171 
-178 IEEQPIEENK
+178 
-188 VEDNSSIKDEEKYE
+188 EDK
-202 PSKGNEQSSFEEPV
+202 
-216 VEENTLEESVQP
+216 
-228 EVKEEQKIE
+228 
-237 EQPIEENK
+237 
-245 VEDNSSIKDEEK
+245 
-257 YEPSK
+257 
-262 GNEQSS
+262 
-268 FEEPVVEENTLEE
+268 
-281 SVQPEVKEEQK
+281 
-292 IEEQPIEENK
+292 
-302 VEDNSSIKDE
+302 
-312 EKYEPSKGNEQSSFE
+312 QSSFE

-413 ENEEDED
+413 ENEEDE
-420 EVIEEKEEQTK
+420 VIEEKEEQTK
-431 EAELVNSADEPVI
+431 EAEQVNFTDEPVI

-483 ANKYKEANSEYF
+483 ANKYKEANSDYF
-495 DDLERCLIEADVGVN
+495 DELERCLIEADVGVN

-584 AKHYKELGKKVL
+584 AKHYKGLGKKVL

-626 QGADPASVCFDAVK
+626 QGADPASVCFDAIK

-759 LYALLVGEDENSE
+759 LYALLVGEDENFE

>member
-13 HKKDEDKKEG
+13 HKKDEDKKEE
-23 KPVEPVV
+23 KPVEPV

-48 VEKTLEGNKVDEEP
+48 VEKTLEENKVDKEP
-62 IYEVKKEETKEEYL
+62 VHEVKKEEIKEESL

-86 VEQSIE
+86 IEQSIE
-92 DKVETKEEPVVEE
+92 DKVETKEEPVVEG
-105 NTLEESVQPEV
+105 NTLEEPVQPEV
-116 KEEQKIEEQPIEE
+116 KEEQKIEEQPVEE

-137 IKDEEKYEP
+137 IKNEEKYEP
-146 SKGNEQSSFEEPVVE
+146 SKE
-161 ENTLEESVQP
+161 
-171 EVKEEQK
+171 
-178 IEEQPIEENK
+178 
-188 VEDNSSIKDEEKYE
+188 
-202 PSKGNEQSSFEEPV
+202 
-216 VEENTLEESVQP
+216 
-228 EVKEEQKIE
+228 
-237 EQPIEENK
+237 
-245 VEDNSSIKDEEK
+245 
-257 YEPSK
+257 
-262 GNEQSS
+262 
-268 FEEPVVEENTLEE
+268 
-281 SVQPEVKEEQK
+281 
-292 IEEQPIEENK
+292 
-302 VEDNSSIKDE
+302 
-312 EKYEPSKGNEQSSFE
+312 NEQSSFE
-327 EPVIQNNTDGIEN
+327 EPVIQNNTDGIE

-373 IEDKAETKEEPIV
+373 VEDKAETKEEPIV
-386 EKELSDEPVQPE
+386 EKELLDEPVQPE
-398 IKEEQHAEENKAEEK
+398 IKEEQHSEENKAEEK

-420 EVIEEKEEQTK
+420 EVIEEKEGQEEQTK
-431 EAELVNSADEPVI
+431 EAEQVNSADEPVI

-453 KKVEVD
+453 EKVEVDHETKEQTKEAEQVNSTDEPVIEKKNDEATNKKVEVD

-495 DDLERCLIEADVGVN
+495 DELERCLIEADVGVN

-759 LYALLVGEDENSE
+759 LYALLVGEDENFE

>member
-13 HKKDEDKKEG
+13 HKKDEDKKEV
-23 KPVEPVV
+23 KPVEPV
-30 EENLKSEE
+30 EENLKTEE

-48 VEKTLEGNKVDEEP
+48 VEKILEGNKVDEEP
-62 IYEVKKEETKEEYL
+62 IFEVKKEEIKEESL
-76 QPEVVKEEQS
+76 QPEVVKKEQS

-92 DKVETKEEPVVEE
+92 DKVETKEEPAVEE
-105 NTLEESVQPEV
+105 NTLEEPAQPEV
-116 KEEQKIEEQPIEE
+116 KEEQKIEEQPVEE

-146 SKGNEQSSFEEPVVE
+146 SEED
-161 ENTLEESVQP
+161 
-171 EVKEEQK
+171 K
-178 IEEQPIEENK
+178 
-188 VEDNSSIKDEEKYE
+188 
-202 PSKGNEQSSFEEPV
+202 
-216 VEENTLEESVQP
+216 
-228 EVKEEQKIE
+228 
-237 EQPIEENK
+237 
-245 VEDNSSIKDEEK
+245 
-257 YEPSK
+257 
-262 GNEQSS
+262 
-268 FEEPVVEENTLEE
+268 
-281 SVQPEVKEEQK
+281 
-292 IEEQPIEENK
+292 
-302 VEDNSSIKDE
+302 
-312 EKYEPSKGNEQSSFE
+312 QSSFE

-373 IEDKAETKEEPIV
+373 IEDKDETNEEPIV

-413 ENEEDED
+413 EDEED

-431 EAELVNSADEPVI
+431 EVEQVNSTDEPVI
-444 EKKNDEATT
+444 EKKNDGATT

-483 ANKYKEANSEYF
+483 ANKYKEANSDYF
-495 DDLERCLIEADVGVN
+495 DELERCLIEADVGVN

-584 AKHYKELGKKVL
+584 AKHYKGLGKKVL

-626 QGADPASVCFDAVK
+626 QGADPASVCFDAIK

-759 LYALLVGEDENSE
+759 LYALLVGEDENFE

>member
-23 KPVEPVV
+23 KPVEPV

-48 VEKTLEGNKVDEEP
+48 VEKALEGNKVDEEP
-62 IYEVKKEETKEEYL
+62 IYEVKKEEIKEEFL
-76 QPEVVKEEQS
+76 QPEVVKKEQS

-105 NTLEESVQPEV
+105 NTLEEPVQPEV
-116 KEEQKIEEQPIEE
+116 KEEQKIEEQPVEE

-137 IKDEEKYEP
+137 IKDEEKHEP
-146 SKGNEQSSFEEPVVE
+146 SK
-161 ENTLEESVQP
+161 
-171 EVKEEQK
+171 
-178 IEEQPIEENK
+178 ENK
-188 VEDNSSIKDEEKYE
+188 
-202 PSKGNEQSSFEEPV
+202 
-216 VEENTLEESVQP
+216 
-228 EVKEEQKIE
+228 
-237 EQPIEENK
+237 
-245 VEDNSSIKDEEK
+245 
-257 YEPSK
+257 
-262 GNEQSS
+262 
-268 FEEPVVEENTLEE
+268 
-281 SVQPEVKEEQK
+281 
-292 IEEQPIEENK
+292 
-302 VEDNSSIKDE
+302 
-312 EKYEPSKGNEQSSFE
+312 QSSFE

-358 LEKKESKVEVNDEQP
+358 LEKEESKVEVNDEQP

-413 ENEEDED
+413 ENEEDE
-420 EVIEEKEEQTK
+420 VIEEKEEQTK
-431 EAELVNSADEPVI
+431 EAEQVNSTDEPVI
-444 EKKNDEATT
+444 EKKNDGATAE
-453 KKVEVD
+453 KVEVD

-495 DDLERCLIEADVGVN
+495 DELERCLIEADVGVN

-524 SQHLDNP
+524 SQHVDNP

-607 VQQLSIWAN
+607 IQQLSIWAN

-626 QGADPASVCFDAVK
+626 QGADPASVCFDAIK
-640 KAINDK
+640 KAINEK

-759 LYALLVGEDENSE
+759 LYALLVGEDENFE

>member
-23 KPVEPVV
+23 KPVEPV

-62 IYEVKKEETKEEYL
+62 IFEVEKEEIKEESL
-76 QPEVVKEEQS
+76 QPEVVKKEQS

-105 NTLEESVQPEV
+105 NTLEEPVQPEV
-116 KEEQKIEEQPIEE
+116 EEEQKIEEQPVEE

-146 SKGNEQSSFEEPVVE
+146 SEED
-161 ENTLEESVQP
+161 
-171 EVKEEQK
+171 K
-178 IEEQPIEENK
+178 
-188 VEDNSSIKDEEKYE
+188 
-202 PSKGNEQSSFEEPV
+202 
-216 VEENTLEESVQP
+216 
-228 EVKEEQKIE
+228 
-237 EQPIEENK
+237 
-245 VEDNSSIKDEEK
+245 
-257 YEPSK
+257 
-262 GNEQSS
+262 
-268 FEEPVVEENTLEE
+268 
-281 SVQPEVKEEQK
+281 
-292 IEEQPIEENK
+292 
-302 VEDNSSIKDE
+302 
-312 EKYEPSKGNEQSSFE
+312 QSSFE

-373 IEDKAETKEEPIV
+373 IEEKAETKEEPIV

-413 ENEEDED
+413 ENDED

-431 EAELVNSADEPVI
+431 EAEQVNSTDEPVI

-459 HETKIYNLG
+459 YETKIYNLG

-483 ANKYKEANSEYF
+483 ANKYKEANSDYF
-495 DDLERCLIEADVGVN
+495 DELERCLIEADVGVN

-584 AKHYKELGKKVL
+584 AKHYKGLGKKVL

-626 QGADPASVCFDAVK
+626 QGADPASVCFDAIK

-759 LYALLVGEDENSE
+759 LYALLVGEDENFE

>member
-13 HKKDEDKKEG
+13 HKKDEGKKEE
-23 KPVEPVV
+23 KPVEPV
-30 EENLKSEE
+30 EENLKTEE
-38 AKDKTSGESV
+38 AKDKASGESA

-62 IYEVKKEETKEEYL
+62 IYEVKKEEIKEESL
-76 QPEVVKEEQS
+76 QPEVVKKEQS
-86 VEQSIE
+86 VEQSTE
-92 DKVETKEEPVVEE
+92 DKVETKEEPVIEE
-105 NTLEESVQPEV
+105 NTLEEPVQPEV
-116 KEEQKIEEQPIEE
+116 KEEQKIEEQPVEE

-137 IKDEEKYEP
+137 IKDEEKNEP
-146 SKGNEQSSFEEPVVE
+146 SK
-161 ENTLEESVQP
+161 
-171 EVKEEQK
+171 
-178 IEEQPIEENK
+178 ENK
-188 VEDNSSIKDEEKYE
+188 
-202 PSKGNEQSSFEEPV
+202 
-216 VEENTLEESVQP
+216 
-228 EVKEEQKIE
+228 
-237 EQPIEENK
+237 
-245 VEDNSSIKDEEK
+245 
-257 YEPSK
+257 
-262 GNEQSS
+262 
-268 FEEPVVEENTLEE
+268 
-281 SVQPEVKEEQK
+281 
-292 IEEQPIEENK
+292 
-302 VEDNSSIKDE
+302 
-312 EKYEPSKGNEQSSFE
+312 QSSFE

-340 NNEFEYS
+340 NNEFEHS

-398 IKEEQHAEENKAEEK
+398 IKEDQHAEENKAEEK
-413 ENEEDED
+413 EDEEDED

-431 EAELVNSADEPVI
+431 EVEQVNSTDEPVI

-453 KKVEVD
+453 EKVEVD

-483 ANKYKEANSEYF
+483 ANKYKEANSDYF
-495 DDLERCLIEADVGVN
+495 DELERCLIEADVGVN

-584 AKHYKELGKKVL
+584 AKHYKGLGKKVL

-626 QGADPASVCFDAVK
+626 QGADPASVCFDAIK

-759 LYALLVGEDENSE
+759 LYALLVGEDENFE

>member
-13 HKKDEDKKEG
+13 HKKDEDKKEV
-23 KPVEPVV
+23 KPVEPV
-30 EENLKSEE
+30 EENLKTEE

-62 IYEVKKEETKEEYL
+62 ISEVKKEEIKEESL

-105 NTLEESVQPEV
+105 NTLEEPVQPEV
-116 KEEQKIEEQPIEE
+116 KEEQKIEEQPVEE

-146 SKGNEQSSFEEPVVE
+146 SK
-161 ENTLEESVQP
+161 
-171 EVKEEQK
+171 
-178 IEEQPIEENK
+178 ENK
-188 VEDNSSIKDEEKYE
+188 
-202 PSKGNEQSSFEEPV
+202 
-216 VEENTLEESVQP
+216 
-228 EVKEEQKIE
+228 
-237 EQPIEENK
+237 
-245 VEDNSSIKDEEK
+245 
-257 YEPSK
+257 
-262 GNEQSS
+262 
-268 FEEPVVEENTLEE
+268 
-281 SVQPEVKEEQK
+281 
-292 IEEQPIEENK
+292 
-302 VEDNSSIKDE
+302 
-312 EKYEPSKGNEQSSFE
+312 QSSFE

-373 IEDKAETKEEPIV
+373 IEDKDETNEEPIV

-413 ENEEDED
+413 EDEED

-431 EAELVNSADEPVI
+431 EAEQVNSTDEPVI

-483 ANKYKEANSEYF
+483 ANKYKEANSDYF
-495 DDLERCLIEADVGVN
+495 DELERCLIEADVGVN

-584 AKHYKELGKKVL
+584 AKHYKGLGKKVL

-626 QGADPASVCFDAVK
+626 QGADPASVCFDAIK

-759 LYALLVGEDENSE
+759 LYALLVGEDENFE

>member
-13 HKKDEDKKEG
+13 HKKDEAKKEE
-23 KPVEPVV
+23 KPVEPV
-30 EENLKSEE
+30 EENLKFEE
-38 AKDKTSGESV
+38 AKDKISGESV

-62 IYEVKKEETKEEYL
+62 IYEVKKEEIKEEFL
-76 QPEVVKEEQS
+76 QPELVKKEQS

-105 NTLEESVQPEV
+105 NTLEEPVQPEV
-116 KEEQKIEEQPIEE
+116 KEEQKIEEQPVEE

-146 SKGNEQSSFEEPVVE
+146 SK
-161 ENTLEESVQP
+161 
-171 EVKEEQK
+171 
-178 IEEQPIEENK
+178 ENK
-188 VEDNSSIKDEEKYE
+188 
-202 PSKGNEQSSFEEPV
+202 
-216 VEENTLEESVQP
+216 
-228 EVKEEQKIE
+228 
-237 EQPIEENK
+237 
-245 VEDNSSIKDEEK
+245 
-257 YEPSK
+257 
-262 GNEQSS
+262 
-268 FEEPVVEENTLEE
+268 
-281 SVQPEVKEEQK
+281 
-292 IEEQPIEENK
+292 
-302 VEDNSSIKDE
+302 
-312 EKYEPSKGNEQSSFE
+312 QSSFE

-358 LEKKESKVEVNDEQP
+358 LEKKESKVEVNDDQP
-373 IEDKAETKEEPIV
+373 IEEKAETKEEPIV

-413 ENEEDED
+413 ENEEED

-431 EAELVNSADEPVI
+431 EAEQVNSTDEPVI
-444 EKKNDEATT
+444 EKKNDEAATE
-453 KKVEVD
+453 KVEVD

-495 DDLERCLIEADVGVN
+495 DELERCLIEADVGVN

-524 SQHLDNP
+524 SQHVDNP

-626 QGADPASVCFDAVK
+626 QGADPASVCFDAIK

-759 LYALLVGEDENSE
+759 LYALLVGEDENFE
-772 E
+772 A

>member
-13 HKKDEDKKEG
+13 HKKDEAKKEE
-23 KPVEPVV
+23 KPVEPV
-30 EENLKSEE
+30 EENLKFEE
-38 AKDKTSGESV
+38 AKDKISGESV

-62 IYEVKKEETKEEYL
+62 IYEVKKEEIKEEFL
-76 QPEVVKEEQS
+76 QPELVKKEQS

-105 NTLEESVQPEV
+105 NTLEEPVQPEV
-116 KEEQKIEEQPIEE
+116 KEEQKIEEQPVEE

-146 SKGNEQSSFEEPVVE
+146 SK
-161 ENTLEESVQP
+161 
-171 EVKEEQK
+171 
-178 IEEQPIEENK
+178 ENK
-188 VEDNSSIKDEEKYE
+188 
-202 PSKGNEQSSFEEPV
+202 
-216 VEENTLEESVQP
+216 
-228 EVKEEQKIE
+228 
-237 EQPIEENK
+237 
-245 VEDNSSIKDEEK
+245 
-257 YEPSK
+257 
-262 GNEQSS
+262 
-268 FEEPVVEENTLEE
+268 
-281 SVQPEVKEEQK
+281 
-292 IEEQPIEENK
+292 
-302 VEDNSSIKDE
+302 
-312 EKYEPSKGNEQSSFE
+312 QSSFE

-358 LEKKESKVEVNDEQP
+358 LEKKESKVEVNDDQP
-373 IEDKAETKEEPIV
+373 IEEKAETKEEPIV

-398 IKEEQHAEENKAEEK
+398 IKEEQHVEENKAEEK
-413 ENEEDED
+413 ENEEED

-431 EAELVNSADEPVI
+431 EAEQVNSTDEPVI
-444 EKKNDEATT
+444 EKKNDEAATE
-453 KKVEVD
+453 KVEVD

-495 DDLERCLIEADVGVN
+495 DELERCLIEADVGVN

-524 SQHLDNP
+524 SQHVDNP

-626 QGADPASVCFDAVK
+626 QGADPASVCFDAIK

-759 LYALLVGEDENSE
+759 LYALLVGEDENFE
-772 E
+772 A

>member
-13 HKKDEDKKEG
+13 HKKDEDKKEV
-23 KPVEPVV
+23 KPVEPV

-38 AKDKTSGESV
+38 AKDKTSDESA

-62 IYEVKKEETKEEYL
+62 ISEVKKEEIKEESL

-105 NTLEESVQPEV
+105 NTLEEPVQPEV
-116 KEEQKIEEQPIEE
+116 KEEQKIEEQPVEE

-137 IKDEEKYEP
+137 IKDEEKNEP
-146 SKGNEQSSFEEPVVE
+146 SKENKQSSFEEPVV
-161 ENTLEESVQP
+161 
-171 EVKEEQK
+171 
-178 IEEQPIEENK
+178 
-188 VEDNSSIKDEEKYE
+188 
-202 PSKGNEQSSFEEPV
+202 
-216 VEENTLEESVQP
+216 
-228 EVKEEQKIE
+228 
-237 EQPIEENK
+237 
-245 VEDNSSIKDEEK
+245 
-257 YEPSK
+257 
-262 GNEQSS
+262 
-268 FEEPVVEENTLEE
+268 
-281 SVQPEVKEEQK
+281 
-292 IEEQPIEENK
+292 
-302 VEDNSSIKDE
+302 
-312 EKYEPSKGNEQSSFE
+312 
-327 EPVIQNNTDGIEN
+327 QNNTDGIEN

-373 IEDKAETKEEPIV
+373 IEDKDETNEEPIV

-398 IKEEQHAEENKAEEK
+398 IKEERHAEENKAEEK
-413 ENEEDED
+413 ENEEDE
-420 EVIEEKEEQTK
+420 VIEEKEEQTK
-431 EAELVNSADEPVI
+431 EAEQVNSTDEPVI

-483 ANKYKEANSEYF
+483 ANKYKEANSDYF
-495 DDLERCLIEADVGVN
+495 DELERCLIEADVGVN

-626 QGADPASVCFDAVK
+626 QGADPASVCFDAIK

-759 LYALLVGEDENSE
+759 LYALLVGEDENFE

>member
-13 HKKDEDKKEG
+13 HKKDEVKKEV
-23 KPVEPVV
+23 KPVEPV

-62 IYEVKKEETKEEYL
+62 IFEVKKEEIEEESL

-105 NTLEESVQPEV
+105 NTLEEPVQPEV
-116 KEEQKIEEQPIEE
+116 KEEQKIEEQSVEE

-146 SKGNEQSSFEEPVVE
+146 SK
-161 ENTLEESVQP
+161 
-171 EVKEEQK
+171 
-178 IEEQPIEENK
+178 ENK
-188 VEDNSSIKDEEKYE
+188 
-202 PSKGNEQSSFEEPV
+202 
-216 VEENTLEESVQP
+216 
-228 EVKEEQKIE
+228 
-237 EQPIEENK
+237 
-245 VEDNSSIKDEEK
+245 
-257 YEPSK
+257 
-262 GNEQSS
+262 
-268 FEEPVVEENTLEE
+268 
-281 SVQPEVKEEQK
+281 
-292 IEEQPIEENK
+292 
-302 VEDNSSIKDE
+302 
-312 EKYEPSKGNEQSSFE
+312 QSSFE

-373 IEDKAETKEEPIV
+373 IEDKAETKEEPVV
-386 EKELSDEPVQPE
+386 EKELSDEPVQSE
-398 IKEEQHAEENKAEEK
+398 IKEEQHAEENKAEDNSSIKDEEAKDKTSGESVAEK
-413 ENEEDED
+413 TLEGNKVDEEPIFEVKKEEIEEESLQPEVVKEEQSVEQSIEDKVETKEEPVVEENTLEEPVQPEVEEEQKIEEQPVEENKVEENEED

-431 EAELVNSADEPVI
+431 EAEQVNSTDEPVI

-495 DDLERCLIEADVGVN
+495 DELERCLIEADVGVN

-524 SQHLDNP
+524 SQHVDNP

-565 VLLMVGVNGTGK
+565 VLLMAGVNGTGK

-626 QGADPASVCFDAVK
+626 QGADPASVCFDAIK
-640 KAINDK
+640 KAINEK